1 LSKAARHDDA
11 KPAPENRISVVAAAL
26 TADLSAQG
34 CAWHGRWLYI
44 CAGTF
49 YGRARL
55 FSASEL
61 PAYDPAQK
69 MLAVVD
75 RATGV
80 WNQVSLASILT
91 GSQTVQIVTAAGDV
105 TVQPNDGLIILN
117 KTVGAATNVILP
129 AAANKVGRVKVVD
142 WKNDSDVNNVTF
154 VPNGSEKIQGLSG
167 WKLAGQ
173 GASVILDPISGLG
186 YAI

>member
-1 LSKAARHDDA
+1 MTTQNLRLKIASPSLRLLSRPIYPLKF
-11 KPAPENRISVVAAAL
+11 L
-26 TADLSAQG
+26 
-34 CAWHGRWLYI
+34 
-44 CAGTF
+44 AGTGIVLSSSNGTSTTSLD
-49 YGRARL
+49 YSLLA
-55 FSASEL
+55 EL
-61 PAYDPAQK
+61 PTYDPTQK
-69 MLAVVD
+69 LFAIVD
-75 RATGV
+75 RVTGV

-167 WKLAGQ
+167 WKLNGQ
-173 GASVILDPISGLG
+173 GASIALDPIPGLG

>member
-1 LSKAARHDDA
+1 MTTQNLRLKIASPSLRLLSRPIYPLKV
-11 KPAPENRISVVAAAL
+11 APGTGVGITS
-26 TADLSAQG
+26 G
-34 CAWHGRWLYI
+34 
-44 CAGTF
+44 AGTF
-49 YGRARL
+49 NFGLDYSLLA
-55 FSASEL
+55 EL

>member
-1 LSKAARHDDA
+1 MTTQNLRLKIASPSLRLSMRPIYPLKL
-11 KPAPENRISVVAAAL
+11 V
-26 TADLSAQG
+26 
-34 CAWHGRWLYI
+34 
-44 CAGTF
+44 AGT
-49 YGRARL
+49 GIGL
-55 FSASEL
+55 SSASGISTVGLDYSLLAEL
-61 PAYDPAQK
+61 SLYDPTQK
-69 MLAVVD
+69 LFAVVD
-75 RATGV
+75 RVTGL

-129 AAANKVGRVKVVD
+129 AAATKVGRVKVVD
-142 WKNDSDVNNVTF
+142 WKGDSDVNNVTF

-173 GASVILDPISGLG
+173 GASVVLDPISGLG

>member
-1 LSKAARHDDA
+1 MTTQNLRLVIASPSLRLSSRPIYPLK
-11 KPAPENRISVVAAAL
+11 
-26 TADLSAQG
+26 
-34 CAWHGRWLYI
+34 YI
-44 CAGTF
+44 AGT
-49 YGRARL
+49 GL
-55 FSASEL
+55 SFSSANGISTAGLDYSSLVEL
-61 PAYDPAQK
+61 SAYDPTQK
-69 MLAVVD
+69 LLAVVD
-75 RATGV
+75 RVTGV

>member
-1 LSKAARHDDA
+1 MTTQNLRLKIASPSLRLSMRPIYPLKF
-11 KPAPENRISVVAAAL
+11 V
-26 TADLSAQG
+26 
-34 CAWHGRWLYI
+34 
-44 CAGTF
+44 AGT
-49 YGRARL
+49 GIGL
-55 FSASEL
+55 SSASGISTVGLDYSLLAEL
-61 PAYDPAQK
+61 SLYDPTQK
-69 MLAVVD
+69 LFAVVD
-75 RATGV
+75 RVTGL
-80 WNQVSLASILT
+80 WNQVSLASILV

-129 AAANKVGRVKVVD
+129 AASTKVGRVKIVD

-173 GASVILDPISGLG
+173 GASVVLDPISGLG

>member
-1 LSKAARHDDA
+1 MTTQNLRLKIASPSLRLLSRPIYPLKL
-11 KPAPENRISVVAAAL
+11 V
-26 TADLSAQG
+26 
-34 CAWHGRWLYI
+34 
-44 CAGTF
+44 AGT
-49 YGRARL
+49 GIAL
-55 FSASEL
+55 ASASGTSTVSLDYSSMVEL
-61 PAYDPAQK
+61 TAYDPTQK
-69 MLAVVD
+69 LFAVID

-80 WNQVSLASILT
+80 WNQVSLSSILT

-129 AAANKVGRVKVVD
+129 AAATKVGRVKVVD

-173 GASVILDPISGLG
+173 GASITLDPISGLG